1 MRKIIVSLSLLLLLF
16 LVTPTFAQL
25 PLVGHWE
32 GVVSREGK
40 DWRIWLDISGGGDA
54 SHGTIDVPD
63 YGLYAMKLDEIR
75 VDGREVYL
83 ERKDSSGS
91 VIFKGSILDKSFTGE
106 FEGLGLTA
114 KFRMTRTLTEPLDF
128 VEEEVKFQNGVA
140 NLVGTLVKPRNT
152 GKFPVI
158 VFTHGSGNQ
167 TRGEDFYH
175 SRAYLFARN
184 GIAALIYDRRGKG
197 SSTGGADKVRFEDL
211 ADDAISAV
219 RYLKNRKDVIPHQIG
234 ISGFSQGGYVSPL
247 AATRSMDIAFVI
259 VGSAPGITPDE
270 QNDFNVENTLR
281 SKQVPEVKI
290 TAVMNLRQKLRK
302 YQFSGVGDKTAL
314 EFEIKG
320 LRAESWYRYALLPQ
334 EEIRVFN
341 KGEKE
346 FLLFDPAKIWE
357 KVTVP
362 VLAIWGKEDL
372 LVPAERSCEIFE
384 NALKRAG
391 NKDYTLKIFS
401 NSGHG
406 LSVVRGNDEPWDWY
420 RMAPGYQEL
429 MVSWLQQRVDEMPV
443 RPAARP

>member
-1 MRKIIVSLSLLLLLF
+1 
-16 LVTPTFAQL
+16 
-25 PLVGHWE
+25 VG
-32 GVVSREGK
+32 
-40 DWRIWLDISGGGDA
+40 
-54 SHGTIDVPD
+54 
-63 YGLYAMKLDEIR
+63 Y
-75 VDGREVYL
+75 
-83 ERKDSSGS
+83 
-91 VIFKGSILDKSFTGE
+91 
-106 FEGLGLTA
+106 
-114 KFRMTRTLTEPLDF
+114 
-128 VEEEVKFQNGVA
+128 
-140 NLVGTLVKPRNT
+140 
-152 GKFPVI
+152 
-158 VFTHGSGNQ
+158 
-167 TRGEDFYH
+167 
-175 SRAYLFARN
+175 
-184 GIAALIYDRRGKG
+184 
-197 SSTGGADKVRFEDL
+197 
-211 ADDAISAV
+211 
-219 RYLKNRKDVIPHQIG
+219 
-234 ISGFSQGGYVSPL
+234 
-247 AATRSMDIAFVI
+247 
-259 VGSAPGITPDE
+259 
-270 QNDFNVENTLR
+270 
-281 SKQVPEVKI
+281 
-290 TAVMNLRQKLRK
+290 
-302 YQFSGVGDKTAL
+302 KTAL
-314 EFEIKG
+314 EFEIQG